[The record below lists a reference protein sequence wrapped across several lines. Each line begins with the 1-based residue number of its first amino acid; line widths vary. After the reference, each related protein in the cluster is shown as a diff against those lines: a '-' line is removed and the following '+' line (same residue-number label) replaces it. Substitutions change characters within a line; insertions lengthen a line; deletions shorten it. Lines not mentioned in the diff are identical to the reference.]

1 MGGCHV
7 GGDRQPV
14 LYLVVCSSARDPAAR
29 LAGLLGLSRPV
40 LLAPMAAISG
50 GELAAAFSVAG
61 GYGFLGGG
69 YGVGT
74 WIEDQWTEAQG
85 ADIGIGLITW
95 TSTDDVLDRVLAS
108 PRSVWLSFGDP
119 RPFAPRITDSG
130 AVLVCQVGTE
140 EEAGDT
146 LKDGASV
153 LVAQGTEAGGHGR
166 FEMPTHELIERTLS
180 RDPAA
185 LVVAAGGV
193 VDSSDLQSAIDRG
206 AGVHAR
212 DGRLRDT
219 RGDRFGLPQA
229 AHRRGNRRL
238 VDGVHGVRPPAWS
251 RVAGGI
257 RRAVAA
263 HPTDRPVGRTR
274 ARICRS

>member
-1 MGGCHV
+1 M
-7 GGDRQPV
+7 
-14 LYLVVCSSARDPAAR
+14 STSDPAAR

-69 YGVGT
+69 YGIGT

-95 TSTDDVLDRVLAS
+95 TSTDDVLDRVLALE

-140 EEAGDT
+140 EEAGDA
-146 LKDGASV
+146 LEAGASV

-166 FEMPTHELIERTLS
+166 FEMPTHELIERTLQPRPCSTGGRCRRRRRFQRPAVGHRPGRS
-180 RDPAA
+180 RRR
-185 LVVAAGGV
+185 AG
-193 VDSSDLQSAIDRG
+193 
-206 AGVHAR
+206 
-212 DGRLRDT
+212 DGRVRDT

-229 AHRRGNRRL
+229 AHRRRNRRL

-263 HPTDRPVGRTR
+263 HRTDRPVGRTR
-274 ARICRS
+274 ARSVRS